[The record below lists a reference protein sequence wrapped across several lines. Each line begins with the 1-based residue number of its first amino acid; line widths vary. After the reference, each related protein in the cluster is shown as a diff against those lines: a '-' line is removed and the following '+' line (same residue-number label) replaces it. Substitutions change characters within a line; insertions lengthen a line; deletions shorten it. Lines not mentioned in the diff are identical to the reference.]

1 MDDERD
7 AKTRKSATD
16 PIFKQV
22 MLTLF
27 QGWAVDIQTEVEVGL
42 APLRVDVVI
51 GIRRQEVL
59 GDLLDQTPFGHF
71 QNDNIVEFKGLG
83 DALTIDN
90 VYRIVMRSYHY
101 FLERGVSVSD
111 LTVTI
116 ICARTPRKVLA
127 HPGFGFQKI
136 AEGYYLCDALGVPVY
151 LIATNELPLEPMYY
165 SLLLFASSKVRS
177 QTIIEDIVKNK
188 AEQYFAPAFLL
199 HPKTTVEVLD
209 MAKRRDQLEE
219 NLKIIAR
226 DMGPRLIP
234 FINPED
240 LFRES
245 TPEQRLEGLDAQQR
259 LEGLDAQQ
267 RLEGLDA
274 QQRLEGLDAQQ
285 RLEGLDAQ
293 QRLEGLDAQQRLEGL
308 TPAQQLQ
315 GLSPEDIRDALSDE
329 DRQALRQLLDD
340 QDNGP

>member
-7 AKTRKSATD
+7 AKTRKSAAD

-51 GIRRQEVL
+51 GIRIPEL
-59 GDLLDQTPFGHF
+59 FDELPIHTPFGHF
-71 QNDNIVEFKGLG
+71 QNDNILEFKGLG
-83 DALTIDN
+83 DPLTIDN

-116 ICARTPRKVLA
+116 ICARTPRKVLS

-165 SLLLFASSKVRS
+165 SLLLFASSKARS

-199 HPKTTVEVLD
+199 HPKITVEVLD

-259 LEGLDAQQ
+259 LEGL
-267 RLEGLDA
+267 
-274 QQRLEGLDAQQ
+274 
-285 RLEGLDAQ
+285 
-293 QRLEGLDAQQRLEGL
+293 

-329 DRQALRQLLDD
+329 DRQVLRQLLDD
-340 QDNGP
+340 KDNGV